1 MGGSCLLDLAQ
12 AVTTEFSFHYILI
25 QLAGFTMCLTLLH
38 ILIVLWR
45 LGRQMQRVQMACW
58 TFAVLCVDL
67 LLVAALH
74 NRWVGQQS
82 FSSVT
87 WTALEYL
94 GMVLYTAA
102 SWMQSAPKPL
112 TFKPPMSATLEYS
125 GGHGAN
131 WQPAA
136 SCYGQGRL
144 FATHHLRGNRHI

>member
-1 MGGSCLLDLAQ
+1 VLVGGSCLLDLAQ

-94 GMVLYTAA
+94 GMVLYTAVMVQIG
-102 SWMQSAPKPL
+102 SL
-112 TFKPPMSATLEYS
+112 L
-125 GGHGAN
+125 
-131 WQPAA
+131 PAA
-136 SCYGQGRL
+136 TVKVGCLPRIISEEI
-144 FATHHLRGNRHI
+144 ATSKSLLPQHSHNGKKAKKVGT